1 MKFTV
6 AGFQQQAFIDLGLDT
21 KDIFIL
27 GYLRDFIASNSMYSE
42 IVDGDKYYWVE
53 YTALIDELPIL
64 ELNTVSIGRRF
75 KKYEEIGVCKK
86 YVKKKG
92 GTYTFITPGDNFK
105 KLFDYTNRETNDKKT
120 PYKREKALDS
130 KVQCFVDHCPE
141 KSSTTVLKST
151 VPLSSKVQPNNPST
165 KNPSTKNPIRES
177 RNINNEKSENDKCNS
192 LSFVNEVVDYL
203 NKKVGSNYRYSN
215 KDTSNKISKL
225 IKAGYGF
232 KDFKAVIDK
241 KTKEWTGIVH
251 MEPQL
256 TPWVLFGDKFEKYL
270 EQREIVNIENM
281 NSSGFNNF
289 QPRDMYSNDED
300 MDNLEKKLLG
310 WQR

>member
-42 IVDGDKYYWVE
+42 IVDGEKYYWVE

-105 KLFDYTNRETNDKKT
+105 KLFDYTNTQTNDKKT
-120 PYKREKALDS
+120 PYKRQKPLDS

-165 KNPSTKNPIRES
+165 NNPSTKNPIRES
-177 RNINNEKSENDKCNS
+177 RNINNGQSENDKFNS
-192 LSFVNEVVDYL
+192 ISLANEVVDYL
-203 NKKVGSNYRYSN
+203 NKKVGSNYRSTN
-215 KDTSNKISKL
+215 KDTSNKINKL
-225 IKAGYGF
+225 IKAGYGL

-241 KTKEWTGIVH
+241 KTKEWTGVPH

-270 EQREIVNIENM
+270 EQREICNYQN
-281 NSSGFNNF
+281 NDPNGFNNF
-289 QPRDMYSNDED
+289 KPRAIFED
-300 MDNLEKKLLG
+300 AEALGNLEKRLLG
-310 WQR
+310 WE